1 MKITP
6 LAEPIVEQATNIGI
20 INANG
25 PNILL
30 ANSLE
35 KTLCIYIYIY
45 MEIIRTDMVAEHRR

>member
-35 KTLCIYIYIY
+35 KTLCIYIY